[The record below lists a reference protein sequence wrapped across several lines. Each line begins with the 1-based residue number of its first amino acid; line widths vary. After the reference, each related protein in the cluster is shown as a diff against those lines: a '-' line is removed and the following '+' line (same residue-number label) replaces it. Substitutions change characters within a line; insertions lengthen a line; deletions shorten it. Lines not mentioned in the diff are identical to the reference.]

1 MTTPRTMLTVVC
13 WLLACVAWLGVYQR
27 VTLGGMATAD
37 MHASRDGYTMLTGR
51 PADPMHPEAAD
62 VVYLIDH
69 HRNVML
75 VYGLS
80 TKSNDTGIVLLDG
93 GRIEVLF
100 GRGRSLES
108 SESGFGGP

>member
-1 MTTPRTMLTVVC
+1 MTLEGT
-13 WLLACVAWLGVYQR
+13 
-27 VTLGGMATAD
+27 ATAD

-51 PADPMHPEAAD
+51 PADAMHPEAAD

-80 TKSNDTGIVLLDG
+80 TKSNDAQPQSQPAPRALM
-93 GRIEVLF
+93 
-100 GRGRSLES
+100 LER
-108 SESGFGGP
+108 